1 MGKPGGFAEFKR
13 QESGH
18 RPVEERVRDHLEIDV
33 PLPETDLRRQAARCM
48 ECGIPFCH
56 SEYGCPVR
64 NKIPDFNDLVY
75 QGRWREA
82 CEVLH
87 ATNNFPEVTGRV
99 CPAPC
104 EAACTLNIAGE
115 PVTIKHIEVQIA
127 ERGFV
132 EGWIRPLAPR
142 KKSGRRIAVV
152 GSGPA
157 GLAAAQQLARLGHDV
172 TVFEKDDRV
181 GGLLRYGIPDFK
193 LEKRVLDRRLAQLAA
208 EGVTF
213 QTGVEAGTDVS
224 AKYLRRMFDAVC
236 LTLGAGVP
244 RDLAVP
250 GRGYDNVVPALEYLT
265 QQNRINAGDEIDPHG
280 RISARDRV
288 VAVIGGGDT
297 GSDCVGTARRQGA
310 REIHQLE
317 ILPRPPEQR
326 PADTLWP
333 LWPRILRSSSSHE
346 EGCRRRWSVL
356 TQRLSGL
363 EVTVGELHG
372 VEVEWTRGEKGPQMK
387 EIPGTE
393 FSLKADLVLLAM
405 GFLHVRYEGLVAQ
418 LGLELDGRG
427 NVKTA
432 AGGATSVPG
441 VFAAGDA
448 ALGASLVVRAIAG
461 GREAARSIDRTLS

>member
-250 GRGYDNVVPALEYLT
+250 GRGYENVVPALEYLT

>member
-13 QESGH
+13 MECGH
-18 RPVEERVRDHLEIDV
+18 RPVEERVRDHSEIDI
-33 PLPETDLRRQAARCM
+33 PLPEADLRCQAARCM

-115 PVTIKHIEVQIA
+115 PVTIKHIEVQIS
-127 ERGFV
+127 ERGFA

-193 LEKRVLDRRLAQLAA
+193 LEKRILDRRLAQLAA

-213 QTGVEAGTDVS
+213 QTGVEAGADVS
-224 AKYLRRMFDAVC
+224 AKYLRRMFDAIC
-236 LTLGAGVP
+236 LTMGAGVP

-250 GRGYDNVVPALEYLT
+250 GRGYENVVPALEFLG
-265 QQNRINAGDEIDPHG
+265 QQNRINAGDAIDPRG

-310 REIHQLE
+310 REIHQFE

-333 LWPRILRSSSSHE
+333 LWPRTLRSSSSHE

-363 EVTVGELHG
+363 
-372 VEVEWTRGEKGPQMK
+372 R
-387 EIPGTE
+387 
-393 FSLKADLVLLAM
+393 
-405 GFLHVRYEGLVAQ
+405 
-418 LGLELDGRG
+418 
-427 NVKTA
+427 
-432 AGGATSVPG
+432 
-441 VFAAGDA
+441 
-448 ALGASLVVRAIAG
+448 
-461 GREAARSIDRTLS
+461 